1 MNGMMREQQL
11 CCLILAVVTA
21 GAPSVSTE
29 HGLCPN
35 EHLNINGGSFVLSKG
50 FSHGSRLKYTC
61 PDGYY
66 PSVPSRLCQNGLWN
80 PHPSSKLTP
89 DCKKVTCP
97 NPHVLKNVT
106 MFPNQDK
113 YYINDT
119 ISVKNCSFSQD
130 EFIFPEVRERFNI
143 GDKVTYSC
151 DRPLTLIG
159 SKVRECLDGGQ
170 WSGREPECYA
180 DFTYDTADET
190 ADAFSSSLK
199 TTLALAQ
206 LKVEQDE
213 PMGKKLFFNNPGKV
227 DIYIAL
233 DASDS
238 IEWADF
244 QRVKD
249 VVKTLIEKISHYEAS
264 PNFEILIFAT
274 DVTRIVS
281 IRDFRS
287 GVRLDRV
294 LNDLDSFTRRN
305 MDMKTEGN
313 MAKAYQTILESMTI
327 KMADSKTTF
336 LETQQVIVMFTDGE
350 PNIEGDPKQKVKQIR
365 EFVLR
370 NDPGRDQKLDL
381 YVFGLGENIKTVD
394 VNGLISEKDGERHFF
409 SLRDLVKLQ
418 MAFDSKLV
426 VKVKRYIVHPR
437 FDFTKAKIQQCYDFD
452 IALIELT
459 NPVEMS
465 IDLRPICL
473 PCTKETNRALKLSN
487 LEGTCK
493 KHEEIVMNN
502 DLVGAFLTSRMNQD
516 YVPRR
521 IRSITIK
528 QGKHRDACVR
538 DALKGYGITV
548 TNPYELVT
556 KNFLCSGGTYP
567 KADDAS
573 CNGEAGGATYVNRK
587 NRLIQVGLL
596 SWGVKNLCRGGML
609 DVKSDEDSREYHTN
623 LFSAGIQSFLREHL
637 DGSLNFLEM
646 H

>member
-418 MAFDSKLV
+418 MAFDSKLDDSNTV
-426 VKVKRYIVHPR
+426 ELCG
-437 FDFTKAKIQQCYDFD
+437 IQEAYDN
-452 IALIELT
+452 L
-459 NPVEMS
+459 
-465 IDLRPICL
+465 
-473 PCTKETNRALKLSN
+473 NRRRAYPWLA
-487 LEGTCK
+487 
-493 KHEEIVMNN
+493 EIR
-502 DLVGAFLTSRMNQD
+502 T
-516 YVPRR
+516 
-521 IRSITIK
+521 T
-528 QGKHRDACVR
+528 RDACVR